1 MEAHTQG
8 REVILPFN
16 GDVGAILRKA
26 CEHDAD
32 GDAVHLARAATLV
45 RRDMFSKKMEF
56 NGSFSTTC
64 QEQSV
69 PNSLVALVTMVLNGP
84 NIKSRSSNVSQA
96 ALSLSQ
102 LLLYNSVKRYKEND
116 TDIVRHSQQ
125 REAPLPVYLGV
136 MLHTKTRKRELVDA
150 LFNLGLCISY
160 DRVLKISTELGNN
173 ICYYYQQKKVVCPPR
188 LKGGIFTTAA
198 VDNIDH
204 NPSSISSHD
213 SFHGTGISLFQH
225 PTEKNND
232 ENSGVQLPAD
242 AIQDNIRA
250 QKKALM
256 LPEFYTTVPPVALRR
271 DDPPIPQLQGPNKGE
286 CQRIPEETV
295 KEYRY
300 SWQKSFFFDIA
311 FLGDC
316 NCSIHNYKTDILF
329 VQFTGGCK
337 R

>member
-1 MEAHTQG
+1 M
-8 REVILPFN
+8 
-16 GDVGAILRKA
+16 
-26 CEHDAD
+26 
-32 GDAVHLARAATLV
+32 
-45 RRDMFSKKMEF
+45 
-56 NGSFSTTC
+56 
-64 QEQSV
+64 
-69 PNSLVALVTMVLNGP
+69 PNSLLALVTMVLNGP

-204 NPSSISSHD
+204 NPSSTSSHD

-300 SWQKSFFFDIA
+300 SWQKSFFF
-311 FLGDC
+311 FGHC
-316 NCSIHNYKTDILF
+316 F
-329 VQFTGGCK
+329 P